1 MREHGG
7 GAHGANTGRR
17 ETNTR
22 SERRDNGERRGEKI
36 HRGDREKHNVR
47 KGESEWER
55 REGFEKENARNK
67 LEKETTLARSMNERE
82 KGTRSGRAGNR
93 WQEGG
98 KGQESP

>member
-1 MREHGG
+1 MREHSG

-22 SERRDNGERRGEKI
+22 RRVNGERRGEKI

-47 KGESEWER
+47 KGESEWDG

-67 LEKETTLARSMNERE
+67 LEKQTTLARSVSERE
-82 KGTRSGRAGNR
+82 KGTRSGQPGNG
-93 WQEGG
+93 WQEGS
-98 KGQESP
+98 KG